1 MEIISSQPFL
11 IVFYRKAR
19 FPLPLQRKKQSS
31 AEPATSGGTFP
42 CERKRTLSLFHHS
55 LFPFLKHPIQK
66 IGESSKYSHHH
77 EKKRIGNHH

>member
-19 FPLPLQRKKQSS
+19 FPLPLQRKSSLPQSLPRQEGPS
-31 AEPATSGGTFP
+31 P

-55 LFPFLKHPIQK
+55 LFPFLKHPVQK
-66 IGESSKYSHHH
+66 IGESGKYSHHH